1 MEQNVHPPTE
11 AFKRRFDIP
20 SLPSN
25 LVFDFNSFDD
35 ENRVST
41 PESILLNSVLHLKS
55 RGCWQEASALG
66 THGMGGVGKTMAL
79 KSVCSAKYVQGKF
92 VDGMFFM
99 EFGEN
104 ATFQK
109 VREKICRCV
118 RKFGGK
124 EMVKEMRR
132 ASSLRDVVTQA
143 AEWLEDRAV
152 LLVCDDL
159 WATDD
164 NELGY
169 IPELMKMLQDAPN
182 SGLLIST
189 RDRTIAR
196 AVSGSPVTFE
206 CVEPEGSRARKIL
219 GKAAFGGNCEE
230 IISNWDAESEYVE
243 ILKVCAGLPL
253 ALGIAVKDVN
263 GEYEDTKDERD
274 EKDASLAL
282 KNYWGGLKKGSLKY
296 LRGADI

>member
-1 MEQNVHPPTE
+1 M
-11 AFKRRFDIP
+11 
-20 SLPSN
+20 
-25 LVFDFNSFDD
+25 
-35 ENRVST
+35 
-41 PESILLNSVLHLKS
+41 
-55 RGCWQEASALG
+55 
-66 THGMGGVGKTMAL
+66 
-79 KSVCSAKYVQGKF
+79 
-92 VDGMFFM
+92 
-99 EFGEN
+99 
-104 ATFQK
+104 
-109 VREKICRCV
+109 
-118 RKFGGK
+118 
-124 EMVKEMRR
+124 
-132 ASSLRDVVTQA
+132 
-143 AEWLEDRAV
+143 

-243 ILKVCAGLPL
+243 ILLW
-253 ALGIAVKDVN
+253 
-263 GEYEDTKDERD
+263 E
-274 EKDASLAL
+274 
-282 KNYWGGLKKGSLKY
+282 
-296 LRGADI
+296 LREGV